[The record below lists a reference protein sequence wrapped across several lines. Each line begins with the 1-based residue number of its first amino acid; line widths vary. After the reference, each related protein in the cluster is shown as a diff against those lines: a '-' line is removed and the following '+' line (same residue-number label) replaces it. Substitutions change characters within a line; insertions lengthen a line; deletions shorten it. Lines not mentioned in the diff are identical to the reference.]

1 MGLLG
6 PGGVRTELMRVSM
19 SVCVCVCG
27 FWIGSE
33 HESPRQ
39 QAASEGGQVDGS
51 VGVSGYRHTR
61 QQGCG

>member
-1 MGLLG
+1 MHTGL
-6 PGGVRTELMRVSM
+6 VHVSM

-33 HESPRQ
+33 HESPRR

-61 QQGCG
+61 QQSHG